1 MDQRQRIAMQ
11 RALVREAIGKL
22 RAAEEMFGIEDGAI
36 AGGERA
42 HGEFAEKVDEF
53 EAWVFDASS
62 IA

>member
-22 RAAEEMFGIEDGAI
+22 RAADELFGIEDGAI
-36 AGGERA
+36 AGAERA
-42 HGEFAEKVDEF
+42 HGAFVEKVDDF
-53 EAWVFDASS
+53 EAWVFGASS